1 MQLGLNNTFTYKSID
16 LNVFF
21 NASIGNKVFNQLRM
35 TAENP
40 RSSYGYFNTLS
51 NYAKLELIDPEGSDT
66 DPYNVIVTNPDTDIP
81 GVRNDNTND
90 NLRFSDK
97 FIEDGS
103 FVRCKNISLGY
114 TFSENLLRRLSIH
127 ALRVYANVTNAFI
140 ITNYS
145 GMDPEVGSWDPLNA
159 GIDNGYYPQA
169 RRFTFGVNITLSK

>member
-1 MQLGLNNTFTYKSID
+1 MPRLVSLDDFRR
-16 LNVFF
+16 V
-21 NASIGNKVFNQLRM
+21 

-40 RSSYGYFNTLS
+40 GSSYGYFKALS

-81 GVRNDNTND
+81 GVRNDQTNG

-114 TFSENLLRRLSIH
+114 NLPGTLLDMAHIASLRFYGS
-127 ALRVYANVTNAFI
+127 
-140 ITNYS
+140 ITNVFTITKYS
-145 GMDPEVGSWDPLNA
+145 GMDPEIGSWDPINA
-159 GIDNGYYPQA
+159 GIDNGYYPQS
-169 RRFTFGVNITLSK
+169 RRFTIGVNITL